1 MGAET
6 ITNYSITHPRGHQK
20 LFGARKTAELAGQ
33 VRLQSCVKEALA
45 LAKVEG
51 VHAMHDA
58 TEGGF
63 VSALNELAEA
73 SKVGFKVDWEKIP
86 ISA

>member
-1 MGAET
+1 MA
-6 ITNYSITHPRGHQK
+6 QK
-20 LFGARKTAELAGQ
+20 LFGAEKQQELASQ

-45 LAKVEG
+45 LAEVEG

-63 VSALNELAEA
+63 VSALNELAGGIK
-73 SKVGFKVDWEKIP
+73 SWHNGGLGKN
-86 ISA
+86 SCST

>member
-1 MGAET
+1 MA
-6 ITNYSITHPRGHQK
+6 QK
-20 LFGARKTAELAGQ
+20 LFGAEKQRELAGQ
-33 VRLQSCVKEALA
+33 VKLQSCVKEAFA
-45 LAKVEG
+45 LAEVGG

-73 SKVGFKVDWEKIP
+73 SKVGHTGGLGKNP
-86 ISA
+86 YST